1 MILCMVVLGGMGNIA
16 GVVLGAVLLSV
27 LPEALRGLGGLQ
39 EFLFGK
45 VWVDPSNLRLL
56 VFGIALVL
64 MMLLRPEG
72 LLPARAR
79 QREFHESQ

>member
-27 LPEALRGLGGLQ
+27 LPEALRAAGDLQQDMLGR
-39 EFLFGK
+39 
-45 VWVDPSNLRLL
+45 VWVDPSSLRLL
-56 VFGIALVL
+56 LFGLALVL

-79 QREFHESQ
+79 QREFHE

>member
-27 LPEALRGLGGLQ
+27 LPEALRAAGGLQ
-39 EFLFGK
+39 QDLLGR

-56 VFGIALVL
+56 LFGLALVL

-79 QREFHESQ
+79 QREFHG